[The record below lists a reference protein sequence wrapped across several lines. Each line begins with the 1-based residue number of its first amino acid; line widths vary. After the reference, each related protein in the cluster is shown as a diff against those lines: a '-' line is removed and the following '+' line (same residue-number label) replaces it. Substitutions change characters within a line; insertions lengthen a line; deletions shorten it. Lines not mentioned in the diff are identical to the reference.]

1 MASGDDAEYA
11 QMQARFRQLTEPI
24 AGPPP
29 RHWQAS
35 RIRGELQAPATAREH
50 AASDQIGA
58 AKKLPRLRSP
68 GRRAPRTAIASDPD
82 WQALDQ
88 LDEVGQRIVGELEA
102 MQTATEPAA
111 RDVPSSSGRQG
122 QATVDKRV
130 ESIEKLTKEQMAMQ
144 TATEPAARDVPSSS
158 DRQATVW
165 VPPAPSTSG
174 ACARGSAGRELNAVG
189 GDAKASGLE
198 LAVVGASLPAAGT
211 GGDAF
216 PLKPR
221 PSATPSPLVP
231 RPPAGPPPWSLAKA
245 ADVGGTLAPR
255 GIPHVILLDP
265 WCELRTHGRGV
276 AAFCTLCQCWFDEF
290 HLYGQRHSLAFR

>member
-11 QMQARFRQLTEPI
+11 QMQARLRRLTEPI

-88 LDEVGQRIVGELEA
+88 LDEVGWTGVYQRIVGELQA

-158 DRQATVW
+158 DRQATVDNRMESIKKLTKEQIAVKVHPLQHRAEQTATFLQMSMEKLTNEQIW
-165 VPPAPSTSG
+165 LHEHTCKAVDVLW
-174 ACARGSAGRELNAVG
+174 GSASALHEVKEKLTKEQLDGTQQLTKEQIAGELQSAMQALTYG
-189 GDAKASGLE
+189 TQ
-198 LAVVGASLPAAGT
+198 AAQMV
-211 GGDAF
+211 
-216 PLKPR
+216 R
-221 PSATPSPLVP
+221 
-231 RPPAGPPPWSLAKA
+231 A
-245 ADVGGTLAPR
+245 ARDLHIDFTR
-255 GIPHVILLDP
+255 
-265 WCELRTHGRGV
+265 R
-276 AAFCTLCQCWFDEF
+276 
-290 HLYGQRHSLAFR
+290 